1 MPKKVVVIGG
11 GFGGLAAAAL
21 LGQKGYKVT
30 LLEKNSQVGGRATT
44 WKKDGFLFDLG
55 PSWYLMPDVFVA
67 FFARFGKKPADYY
80 QLERLDPAYRIF
92 FESGRQLDVSPKF
105 TTNQKLFDTLET
117 GGGAKLKDYLTETEH
132 LYSTA
137 MKQFVYKPFEG
148 LSSVL
153 DPKLLKNVN
162 TLRKISTSFDK
173 FVGSYFSSDEAKK
186 ILEYAVVFL
195 GGSPQNTPAFY
206 SILSYVDMKLG
217 VWYPR
222 GGFAN
227 VIGGLA
233 KLAREQGVKI
243 HSSHE
248 VTGFRFAG
256 NSIDSVNTP
265 KGIFAADIVV
275 SGADYQHV
283 DQKLLPADFRQYS
296 GKSWQSRTLAPSAML
311 IYVGINRKLKKLAHH
326 NLYLATDWNRH
337 FSQIF
342 DSPKWPDNPSYY
354 VCASSKTDPTVAPK
368 GSENIFF
375 LVPVAAGLAD
385 SDSLRATYANKII
398 THFETLIGE
407 KIASNIQ
414 VKRIFT
420 HRDFATRY
428 HAFQGTA
435 LGLAHTLRQT
445 AFLRPRHKST
455 KLTNLYHCGHY
466 THPGVGTAPALI
478 SGEIVADMIG
488 GVK

>member
-1 MPKKVVVIGG
+1 
-11 GFGGLAAAAL
+11 
-21 LGQKGYKVT
+21 
-30 LLEKNSQVGGRATT
+30 
-44 WKKDGFLFDLG
+44 
-55 PSWYLMPDVFVA
+55 
-67 FFARFGKKPADYY
+67 
-80 QLERLDPAYRIF
+80 
-92 FESGRQLDVSPKF
+92 
-105 TTNQKLFDTLET
+105 
-117 GGGAKLKDYLTETEH
+117 
-132 LYSTA
+132 

-148 LSSVL
+148 VKSVL
-153 DPKLLKNVN
+153 DPKLIKNVN
-162 TLRKISTSFDK
+162 TLRKISTSFDE

-217 VWYPR
+217 VWYPQ
-222 GGFAN
+222 GGFAS

-233 KLAREQGVKI
+233 KLAREQGATI
-243 HSSHE
+243 HTSHE
-248 VTGFRFAG
+248 VTGVRLAG
-256 NSIDSVNTP
+256 NTIAAVKTP
-265 KGIFAADIVV
+265 KGEFEADLVI
-275 SGADYQHV
+275 SAADYQHV
-283 DQKLLPADFRQYS
+283 DQELLPSDFRQYTP
-296 GKSWQSRTLAPSAML
+296 KYWQSRTLAPSAML
-311 IYVGINRKLKKLAHH
+311 IYLGINRKLKKLTHH

-354 VCASSKTDPTVAPK
+354 VCVSSKTDPTVAPK

-375 LVPVAAGLAD
+375 LVPVAAGLKD
-385 SDSLRATYANKII
+385 SEKIRNTYADKII
-398 THFETLIGE
+398 THFENLIGE
-407 KIASNIQ
+407 NFSKNIK

-420 HRDFATRY
+420 HRDFSSRY

-445 AFLRPRHKST
+445 AFFRPRHQST